1 MRTVRIAAVVVAILG
16 GIDALL
22 GYVTVVRA
30 GGGSVGYPWFL
41 SVSVVALVGGSVAVL
56 SRPRAGKRAEEG
68 WAAEDY
74 EPRMGGALFWLGI
87 IVLDVLFALFLLW
100 LFVPSLALS
109 QRLFSSWG
117 GILAIA
123 MLDVGI
129 ISILVGYSRT
139 SPAID

>member
-1 MRTVRIAAVVVAILG
+1 MVLAILG

-30 GGGSVGYPWFL
+30 GGGSVGHPWFL
-41 SVSVVALVGGSVAVL
+41 SISVVVIVVGGVAVL
-56 SRPRAGKRAEEG
+56 SRPRSVKRVEER

-74 EPRMGGALFWLGI
+74 EPQLGGALFWLGI
-87 IVLDVLFALFLLW
+87 IVLDVLFVLFVLW

-109 QRLFSSWG
+109 QKLFSSWG
-117 GILAIA
+117 GTLAIA

-129 ISILVGYSRT
+129 VSILLGYSRT
-139 SPAID
+139 SPALRL